1 MQRER
6 VGSGCCVLAGLT
18 FWALVW
24 LLGGYSLG
32 EVLLYTAVSLALVV
46 ALGGV
51 FWLLQRAFPSLPE
64 RVPGDVVLSVRGR
77 RRCIPLGAIAVLA
90 AVMVG
95 LLWMY
100 RAVFGG

>member
-6 VGSGCCVLAGLT
+6 VGSGCCVLAGLA

-32 EVLLYTAVSLALVV
+32 EVLLYSGVSLALIV
-46 ALGGV
+46 AVGGV

-77 RRCIPLGAIAVLA
+77 RRCIPLGAIAVLVVVM
-90 AVMVG
+90 AV
-95 LLWMY
+95 LFWIY